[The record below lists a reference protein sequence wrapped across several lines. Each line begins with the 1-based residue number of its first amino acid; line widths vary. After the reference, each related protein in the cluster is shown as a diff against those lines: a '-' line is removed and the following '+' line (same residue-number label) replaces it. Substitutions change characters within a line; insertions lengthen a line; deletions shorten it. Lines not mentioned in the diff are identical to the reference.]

1 MFKILKCGSKN
12 MFPKEEVSLKKRIL
26 ASLLGLT
33 MMVTPVVAFAQP
45 VNVPTEVIVAGVANV
60 AQFIEMHEGRAYFGL
75 RRVAEAYL
83 GEGSVQWNQANQTVA
98 ITFNGADVAA
108 RFDASAGTNVAPV
121 VRPGTFTLELAHVN
135 GGLYIANGPAAGTRL
150 VASFI
155 NDRHM
160 IPAGAFTAALPT
172 DAAAIYGQAGLATNL
187 IQTALAVL
195 TGRAVT
201 YNVTP
206 AGVEVNL
213 GDAVTLPNATFT
225 RPIPVVTLPAE
236 IPADVVVTEPT
247 APAGGRFTPGTFTG
261 TSENTY
267 SHRPDNEGGYAPAP
281 LVVEVVFSAD
291 AIVSF
296 DVVSTG
302 DGAPWVGMS
311 TRGLTDRIVG
321 ATDTLPNTLRVD
333 TIGGATYTSYAVL
346 EAVNNAIAAASGQ

>member
-1 MFKILKCGSKN
+1 M
-12 MFPKEEVSLKKRIL
+12 KKRIL

-45 VNVPTEVIVAGVANV
+45 VNVPTDVLVAGVANV

-83 GEGSVQWNQANQTVA
+83 GEGSVQWNQANQTVV

-108 RFDASAGTNVAPV
+108 RFDASAGTNIADS

-135 GGLYIANGPAAGTRL
+135 GGLYIANGPVAGTRL

-160 IPAGAFTAALPT
+160 IPAGAFTAALPA
-172 DAAAIYGQAGLATNL
+172 DAAAIYGESGLATNL
-187 IQTALAVL
+187 IQTALTVL
-195 TGRAVT
+195 TGRAVN

-206 AGVEVNL
+206 AGVEITL
-213 GDAVTLPNATFT
+213 GDAVTLPNLPFT
-225 RPIPVVTLPAE
+225 PPTTAVTLPAVLPPTTAVTLPAE
-236 IPADVVVTEPT
+236 IPTPAVDAVAEPT
-247 APAGGRFTPGTFTG
+247 APAGRFTPGTFTG

-267 SHRPDNEGGYAPAP
+267 SHRPDNEGGYSPGP

-296 DVVSTG
+296 SVVSTN
-302 DGAPWVGMS
+302 DGTPWVNMS
-311 TRGLTDRIVG
+311 VNGLTSRIEG
-321 ATDTLPNTLRVD
+321 ATEQLPNTLRVD
-333 TIGGATYTSYAVL
+333 TISGATYTSFAVL
-346 EAVNNAIAAASGQ
+346 EAVNNAIAAAEAR